1 MWINLHKP
9 KKKDLLLK
17 AYISLVALSTEEVMY
32 MSAIQMKSLWQD
44 LSESREKEQKYLIE
58 ATRRA

>member
-9 KKKDLLLK
+9 KKNDLLLK
-17 AYISLVALSTEEVMY
+17 AHISLVALSTEEVMY

-44 LSESREKEQKYLIE
+44 LSESREKEQNYLTE